1 MSFISPKANYHYTI
15 MSFGLKNARTTYQRM
30 MTRMFR
36 EKIGNTVEVYIY
48 DMVVKSK
55 ENHRHVSDLTEI
67 FEILRQHRLCFNVDN
82 CVFGVG
88 TRKFLR
94 YMITHWGME
103 VIPDQISVIERL
115 KSPSNPKKVQVLTE
129 MLAALNQ
136 FVSKSADRCRPFYQ
150 LLKKWKGF
158 QWTETCE
165 KAF

>member
-1 MSFISPKANYHYTI
+1 ML
-15 MSFGLKNARTTYQRM
+15 FGLKNARTIYQRM

-36 EKIGNTVEVYIY
+36 EKIGNTVEVYID

-55 ENHRHVSDLTEI
+55 ENHRHVGDFTEI
-67 FEILRQHRLCFNVDN
+67 FEILKQHKLCVNVNN

-94 YMITHWGME
+94 YMITHRGME

-115 KSPSNPKKVQVLTE
+115 RLPSNPKEVQVLTG

-150 LLKKWKGF
+150 LLKKSRGF

-165 KAF
+165 KDF